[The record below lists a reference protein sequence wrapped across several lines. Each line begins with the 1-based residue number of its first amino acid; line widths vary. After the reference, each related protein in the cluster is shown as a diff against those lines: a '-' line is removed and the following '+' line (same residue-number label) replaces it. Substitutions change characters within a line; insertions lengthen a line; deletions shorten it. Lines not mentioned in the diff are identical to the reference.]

1 MLALSN
7 PAMTAQLTGH
17 PDRDHRAVP
26 MQRMIITVMTPAGSG
41 LRPMKITLPRVD
53 ALIAEMPE
61 KYALPETP
69 PKPQGAEHSVCK
81 SAGGA
86 GSS

>member
-1 MLALSN
+1 
-7 PAMTAQLTGH
+7 
-17 PDRDHRAVP
+17 
-26 MQRMIITVMTPAGSG
+26 MQHATMIITVSSG
-41 LRPMKITLPRVD
+41 LRPVKITLPRVD

-61 KYALPETP
+61 KYALPESP

>member
-7 PAMTAQLTGH
+7 PAMTARLTGH

-26 MQRMIITVMTPAGSG
+26 MQHATMIITVSSG

-61 KYALPETP
+61 KHALPEN
-69 PKPQGAEHSVCK
+69 QGALRARIDP
-81 SAGGA
+81 AGGA

>member
-7 PAMTAQLTGH
+7 PAMTARLTCH
-17 PDRDHRAVP
+17 PDGDHRAVP
-26 MQRMIITVMTPAGSG
+26 MQHATMVITVSSG
-41 LRPMKITLPRVD
+41 LRPMKVTLPRVD

-61 KYALPETP
+61 KYALPENP
-69 PKPQGAEHSVCK
+69 PNPQGAEHSVCN

>member
-7 PAMTAQLTGH
+7 PAMTARLTSH
-17 PDRDHRAVP
+17 PGRDHRAVP
-26 MQRMIITVMTPAGSG
+26 MQHATMIITVSSG

-61 KYALPETP
+61 KYALPENP
-69 PKPQGAEHSVCK
+69 PNPQGAEHSVCK
-81 SAGGA
+81 SAA
-86 GSS
+86 V